1 MKTHTQTKRLFAAA
15 ALALAGSA
23 LLFSQGRGGGMSMP
37 TAPPYGLHDISGY
50 WELGL
55 DTRSVPPAVLV
66 PSITKATLDK
76 VADMDLISMRWC
88 RPLGMPAMMD
98 NGRPL
103 DIQQG
108 RWEVLMTPEANSSP
122 RHIYTSR
129 TQHINPD
136 IFDPSSVGDSIGRW
150 DGDTFIVDTIG
161 FHPKNGRMLIPGGGY
176 RTETSHLVEQYKL
189 LKNGSVLSVTFT
201 WTDPKVFKTPHTY
214 EFRYTRVA
222 GKYEPRQAVGCD
234 PWDEDRAAFVERAFS
249 PALKQQ
255 AEAALVKA
263 GTPVQAKKPAA
274 APASKSAVKPAG
286 KPAPAK

>member
-1 MKTHTQTKRLFAAA
+1 MKNQTQTIRLTAAV

-23 LLFSQGRGGGMSMP
+23 LLFSQGRGGGMSAP
-37 TAPPYGLHDISGY
+37 AAPPYGLHDISGY
-50 WELGL
+50 WELGS
-55 DTRSVPPAVLV
+55 DGRSIPPAVLL
-66 PSITKATLDK
+66 PTITKSAIEK
-76 VADMDLISMRWC
+76 VADGDLISMRWC

-136 IFDPSSVGDSIGRW
+136 IFDPTSVGDSIGRW
-150 DGDTFIVDTIG
+150 EGDTFIVDTIG
-161 FHPKNGRMLIPGGGY
+161 FHAKNGRMLIPGGGY
-176 RTETSHLVEQYKL
+176 RTENSHLVEQYKL
-189 LKNGSVLSVTFT
+189 LKNGSILSVTFT

-214 EFRYTRVA
+214 EFRYTRMPA
-222 GKYEPRQAVGCD
+222 KYEPQQAVGCD
-234 PWDEDRAAFVERAFS
+234 PWDEDRTAFVERAFS

-255 AEAALVKA
+255 AEAALVKP
-263 GTPVQAKKPAA
+263 GTPVSAKPISTPAA
-274 APASKSAVKPAG
+274 
-286 KPAPAK
+286 KPAPKGK